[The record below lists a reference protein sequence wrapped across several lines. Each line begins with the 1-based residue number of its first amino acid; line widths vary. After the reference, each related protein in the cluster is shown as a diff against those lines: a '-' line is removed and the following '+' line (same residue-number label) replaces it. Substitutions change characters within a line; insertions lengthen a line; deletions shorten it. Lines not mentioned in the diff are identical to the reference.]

1 MIIQSRPLWQFFAAA
16 MLLAPVADFAQTG
29 ASCDSRVH
37 LGTCTA
43 SLRTSNSSITLTAD
57 ANCALVQ
64 WHAGI
69 NSFADVIIDGSV
81 TREVALSAAS
91 LQNSA
96 VDSCTI
102 LKDVR

>member
-1 MIIQSRPLWQFFAAA
+1 MVLVLQFLAAA
-16 MLLAPVADFAQTG
+16 ALLGPSAAFAQTG

-37 LGTCTA
+37 LGACTA
-43 SLRTSNSSITLTAD
+43 SLRVSNSSITLTAD

-69 NSFADVIIDGSV
+69 NSFSDVVTDGSL
-81 TREVALSAAS
+81 TREVSLSAAS
-91 LQNSA
+91 LQNAA

-102 LKDVR
+102 LKEAR